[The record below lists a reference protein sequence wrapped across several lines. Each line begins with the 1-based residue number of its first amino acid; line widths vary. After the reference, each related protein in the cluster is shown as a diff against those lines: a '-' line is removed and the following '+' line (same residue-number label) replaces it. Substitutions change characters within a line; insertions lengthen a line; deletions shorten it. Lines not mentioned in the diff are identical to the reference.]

1 MANGQ
6 AEWGLEWYRKAE
18 AEPPARIFLDGLTGR
33 NKDEAAALI
42 TLLRERGNA
51 LRMPHSKQVESGL
64 WELRGHQVR
73 IFYTFR
79 PDRRIALLDGIIKK
93 QDEIPRDV
101 LDRLRNMA
109 QEIRALDVQE
119 GRRKR

>member
-1 MANGQ
+1 
-6 AEWGLEWYRKAE
+6 
-18 AEPPARIFLDGLTGR
+18 
-33 NKDEAAALI
+33 
-42 TLLRERGNA
+42 
-51 LRMPHSKQVESGL
+51 MPHSKQVESGL

-109 QEIRALDVQE
+109 QEIRALDVRE